1 MTILILSL
9 RTIILYSRYAKI
21 KQNAGTSRIPP
32 FRLKFVEAWTSRN
45 VRRFCGHV
53 LACKF
58 THVRGKVTRK
68 EAETNIR
75 AARFRGKNLRRG
87 CTGNSMASPSL
98 HLQPVSSFFFFL
110 LSSHIERNMCG
121 YIRPGR
127 TSPRTNVGNRA
138 EGRGEK
144 VESSVPPLPYP
155 LPLRVFNLFF
165 IYPVINRNGSLR
177 EWKKRRFCLLLDKDL
192 SISLFP

>member
-1 MTILILSL
+1 
-9 RTIILYSRYAKI
+9 
-21 KQNAGTSRIPP
+21 
-32 FRLKFVEAWTSRN
+32 
-45 VRRFCGHV
+45 
-53 LACKF
+53 
-58 THVRGKVTRK
+58 
-68 EAETNIR
+68 
-75 AARFRGKNLRRG
+75 
-87 CTGNSMASPSL
+87 
-98 HLQPVSSFFFFL
+98 
-110 LSSHIERNMCG
+110 MCG
-121 YIRPGR
+121 YIRPSR

-177 EWKKRRFCLLLDKDL
+177 EWEKAKVLSLLPDKDL